1 MEGKKYTHYIAI
13 DFGTAGCGI
22 AISTSVGS
30 HPHMYRGWLPGGPSG
45 AQKCPTIMLLDHNG
59 ECEDFGKP
67 DLLKNYRKGEVKY
80 PDKIDGYCFLQYFKM
95 NLYEEKVIK
104 LSVFLS
110 YVSMFLSRGS
120 TRF

>member
-1 MEGKKYTHYIAI
+1 MYTHYIAI

-22 AISTSVGS
+22 AISTSVGN
-30 HPHMYRGWLPGGPSG
+30 HPRMYKGWLPGGPSS

-80 PDKIDGYCFLQYFKM
+80 PDKIEGYCFLQYFKM
-95 NLYEEKVIK
+95 NLYEEKVTE
-104 LSVFLS
+104 LSVFFRI
-110 YVSMFLSRGS
+110 YVSTDMFN
-120 TRF
+120 TIPNHVAT